1 MARPRATKSALGALV
16 LLALVFGSRRAK
28 AKGKPVVRTWNDSDM
43 KAFLAAL
50 EPVGIPLDA
59 SFAVYT
65 AESGLDPSASSGI
78 AWGLPQATAATL
90 RGIGWKD
97 PPAAFARL
105 SVAQQAPWIA
115 RLQRAQIAAIGF
127 VPKTPVDLYT
137 ANFCPKAAQ
146 DHSEV
151 IYSRPS
157 AEYAKNAALDTANK
171 GWISRD
177 DLALFVSR
185 AQQTATYQHAVSHA
199 KRLGAASLQGQLT
212 A

>member
-1 MARPRATKSALGALV
+1 MI
-16 LLALVFGSRRAK
+16 
-28 AKGKPVVRTWNDSDM
+28 RTWTDSDM
-43 KAFLAAL
+43 KAFVAAL

-90 RGIGWKD
+90 KGLGWKD
-97 PPAAFARL
+97 RPSDFARL

-115 RLQRAQIAAIGF
+115 RLQRAQIAAIGY
-127 VPKTPVDLYT
+127 VPRTAVDLYT
-137 ANFCPKAAQ
+137 ANFCPKAAKE
-146 DHSEV
+146 HSDR
-151 IYSRPS
+151 IYERPS
-157 AEYAKNAALDTANK
+157 QEYLKNAALDVANK

-177 DLALFVSR
+177 DLALFVAR
-185 AQQTATYQHAVSHA
+185 AQQTATYQHAISHA
-199 KRLGAASLQGQLT
+199 KRLGATSLQGQLT